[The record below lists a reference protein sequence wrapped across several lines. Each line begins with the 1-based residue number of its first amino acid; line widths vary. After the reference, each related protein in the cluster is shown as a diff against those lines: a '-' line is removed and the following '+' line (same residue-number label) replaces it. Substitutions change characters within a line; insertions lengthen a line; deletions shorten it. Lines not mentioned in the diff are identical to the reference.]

1 MTEKLSFLG
10 IIPARAG
17 SKGIP
22 FKNVVSLAGKPLIS
36 YTIEAAL
43 KSLLD
48 CVVVSTDCEKAKEIC
63 LNSGC
68 QIINRPK
75 TLAGDKVGTL
85 TVLKH
90 AYNHIN

>member
-1 MTEKLSFLG
+1 MTEKLSFLC
-10 IIPARAG
+10 IIPAKAG

-22 FKNVVSLAGKPLIS
+22 FKNVVSLVGKPLIS

-48 CVVVSTDCEKAKEIC
+48 WVVVSTDCEKAKEIC

-85 TVLKH
+85 PVLKH